1 MENRIGLFG
10 TCGNST
16 WRQPFIEKYI
26 DENIPFFNPQIGIG
40 EWHPGMVKEEND
52 NLRNNCILL
61 FPITSETTAQGSLA
75 ELGFSVQA
83 ALAYNRNRYIIT
95 LIDDECKDP
104 NATAREIATSNRSRE
119 LVKSKLI
126 HLADN
131 KNSGVFIVNDLNKML
146 DLSISLY
153 VQIIQF
159 KKLKL
164 RFCVN

>member
-1 MENRIGLFG
+1 
-10 TCGNST
+10 
-16 WRQPFIEKYI
+16 
-26 DENIPFFNPQIGIG
+26 
-40 EWHPGMVKEEND
+40 
-52 NLRNNCILL
+52 
-61 FPITSETTAQGSLA
+61 
-75 ELGFSVQA
+75 
-83 ALAYNRNRYIIT
+83 

-104 NATAREIATSNRSRE
+104 NATAREIDTSNRSRK

-126 HLADN
+126 HLSDN